1 MAGPYAAYILA
12 AYAITALTVFVM
24 IAHTILG
31 YRRRLRRI
39 DDLEA
44 AGALRRGRGRGKA

>member
-12 AYAITALTVFVM
+12 AYAITALA
-24 IAHTILG
+24 IAAMSARAIIG

-39 DDLEA
+39 GELEA
-44 AGALRRGRGRGKA
+44 AGALRRGRGKA